1 MANEDYLESLIN
13 CPECNRSIDEDC
25 TMCPGCGYFLMEKDR
40 RQVSG
45 SGSMR
50 RYRGLFIAIAI
61 FLILLFL
68 FPAISLFF

>member
-45 SGSMR
+45 SMR

>member
-1 MANEDYLESLIN
+1 
-13 CPECNRSIDEDC
+13 
-25 TMCPGCGYFLMEKDR
+25 MCPGCGYFLMEKDR